1 MMNNSHTV
9 YVIGLTQFNLLNIEG
24 QWVYTK
30 ECGMILMS
38 NKVTHG
44 IMNMCNATQI
54 RSKEDAQKILQEI
67 KDNRG
72 GIYFVR
78 ETVLESVIEGNDLD
92 VDALRIYEVD
102 MRITREVM

>member
-1 MMNNSHTV
+1 MNNRSTV

-30 ECGMILMS
+30 EFGMILMI

-67 KDNRG
+67 KDNRE
-72 GIYFVR
+72 GILFR
-78 ETVLESVIEGNDLD
+78 NETILESIIEGNDLD
-92 VDALRIYEVD
+92 VDNLHIYEID
-102 MRITREVM
+102 MRITREVN